1 MNVFAVL
8 FCGFVTAVVTGA
20 FLMTVN
26 VFLEDHS
33 WDYAG
38 LGGTGGAKSRRFERR
53 CRRMY
58 VKGRVMRLEPER
70 AFDDTEYKFIADAKV
85 NKRGRLE
92 LKVADCDCNG
102 DIVPD
107 GGYCIVYAS
116 DMLKAGWEVIG
127 KR

>member
-1 MNVFAVL
+1 MNGFMVL
-8 FCGFVTAVVTGA
+8 FCGFVTAVVAGA
-20 FLMTVN
+20 FIMTVN
-26 VFLEDHS
+26 VLLEDGG
-33 WDYAG
+33 WDCAG
-38 LGGTGGAKSRRFERR
+38 IGGTGGAKSRRVERR

-58 VKGRVMRLEPER
+58 AKGRVMRLEPER
-70 AFDDTEYKFIADAKV
+70 AFDDTEYRFIADAKV

-107 GGYCIVYAS
+107 GEYDIVYAS
-116 DMLKAGWEVIG
+116 DMLKDGWKVIE